1 MTQAAVENIHK
12 IERLPVSLQQEVS
25 DFVSF
30 LLNKYLQQEAEQ
42 EAGQEAVQDAVK
54 PRAGCMK
61 GTFTMMSDD
70 FNAPLDD
77 FKDYQ

>member
-1 MTQAAVENIHK
+1 MEVIMTTAILYQNVQ
-12 IERLPVSLQQEVS
+12 RLPASLQQEVS
-25 DFVSF
+25 DYVVF
-30 LLNKYLQQEAEQ
+30 LLNKYSPKDLAQNALR
-42 EAGQEAVQDAVK
+42 

-61 GTFTMMSDD
+61 GTFTLMSDD

>member
-1 MTQAAVENIHK
+1 MEAVMETAALYQNVQ
-12 IERLPVSLQQEVS
+12 RLPTSLQQEVS

-30 LLNKYLQQEAEQ
+30 LLTKYPA
-42 EAGQEAVQDAVK
+42 QDARK
-54 PRAGCMK
+54 PHAGCMK
-61 GTFTMMSDD
+61 GTFTLMSDD

>member
-1 MTQAAVENIHK
+1 METIMKAAALYQNVQ
-12 IERLPVSLQQEVS
+12 RLPDSLQQEVS

-30 LLNKYLQQEAEQ
+30 LLNKYPTR
-42 EAGQEAVQDAVK
+42 DIDKPTK

-61 GTFTMMSDD
+61 GTFSMLGDD

-77 FKDYQ
+77 FRDYQ

>member
-1 MTQAAVENIHK
+1 MKTATLYQNVQ
-12 IERLPVSLQQEVS
+12 RLPASQQQEVS

-30 LLNKYLQQEAEQ
+30 LLNKYPLQDVS
-42 EAGQEAVQDAVK
+42 GQKSSGYLVRK

-61 GTFTMMSDD
+61 GTFTMMGDD

>member
-1 MTQAAVENIHK
+1 MKTDALYQNVQ
-12 IERLPVSLQQEVS
+12 RLPVSLQQEVS
-25 DFVSF
+25 DFVGF
-30 LLNKYLQQEAEQ
+30 LLAKYPTS
-42 EAGQEAVQDAVK
+42 AGQSDRK

-70 FNAPLDD
+70 FNAPLED

>member
-1 MTQAAVENIHK
+1 MKTAALYQNVQ
-12 IERLPVSLQQEVS
+12 RLPASLQQEVS

-30 LLNKYLQQEAEQ
+30 LLNKYSP
-42 EAGQEAVQDAVK
+42 QEAVQGAVK

>member
-1 MTQAAVENIHK
+1 
-12 IERLPVSLQQEVS
+12 VS
-25 DFVSF
+25 DFVGF
-30 LLNKYLQQEAEQ
+30 LLAKYPAPVSQPAR
-42 EAGQEAVQDAVK
+42 K

>member
-1 MTQAAVENIHK
+1 MKTAVLYQNVQ
-12 IERLPVSLQQEVS
+12 RLPDSLQQEVN
-25 DFVSF
+25 DFVNF
-30 LLNKYLQQEAEQ
+30 LLNKYSTQN
-42 EAGQEAVQDAVK
+42 VIK

-70 FNAPLDD
+70 FNASLDD

>member
-1 MTQAAVENIHK
+1 MTQTAAESIHK
-12 IERLPVSLQQEVS
+12 IERLPPALQQEVS

-30 LLNKYLQQEAEQ
+30 LLNKYPAL
-42 EAGQEAVQDAVK
+42 DAAPH

-61 GTFTMMSDD
+61 GTFTLMSED

>member
-1 MTQAAVENIHK
+1 MQTAALYENVQ
-12 IERLPVSLQQEVS
+12 RLPAPQQQEIS

-30 LLNKYLQQEAEQ
+30 LLNKYPSQNT
-42 EAGQEAVQDAVK
+42 VK

-70 FNAPLDD
+70 FNAPLED

>member
-1 MTQAAVENIHK
+1 METAGLYQNVQ
-12 IERLPVSLQQEVS
+12 RLPASLQQEVS

-30 LLNKYLQQEAEQ
+30 LLSKYP
-42 EAGQEAVQDAVK
+42 VPDVK
-54 PRAGCMK
+54 PHAGCMK

>member
-1 MTQAAVENIHK
+1 MEASMKTTALYENVQQLPAA
-12 IERLPVSLQQEVS
+12 LQQEVN
-25 DFVSF
+25 DFISF
-30 LLNKYLQQEAEQ
+30 LLNKYAAQNS
-42 EAGQEAVQDAVK
+42 GSPVHK

-70 FNAPLDD
+70 FNAPLED

>member
-1 MTQAAVENIHK
+1 MTQVAVESIHK

-30 LLNKYLQQEAEQ
+30 LLNKYQQ
-42 EAGQEAVQDAVK
+42 QDAVK

-61 GTFTMMSDD
+61 GTFTQMSDD

>member
-1 MTQAAVENIHK
+1 MTVRKTIDIPPN
-12 IERLPVSLQQEVS
+12 REVS
-25 DFVSF
+25 IHLVVPETVPCGRTDVILEFPPEP
-30 LLNKYLQQEAEQ
+30 KAAE
-42 EAGQEAVQDAVK
+42 AVK

-70 FNAPLDD
+70 FNVPLDD